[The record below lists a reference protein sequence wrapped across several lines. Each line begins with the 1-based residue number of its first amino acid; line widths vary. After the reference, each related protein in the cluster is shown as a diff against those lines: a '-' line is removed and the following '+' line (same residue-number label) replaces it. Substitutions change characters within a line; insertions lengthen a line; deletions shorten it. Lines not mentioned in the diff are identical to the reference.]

1 MFALLKLL
9 TRRTYYRCSTLER
22 NLLYVTNPKPAVI
35 TTPISSPPNNAPS
48 IGPTCMLVLDDLT
61 TITGN
66 TYICNFIHGCFMRF
80 S

>member
-1 MFALLKLL
+1 M
-9 TRRTYYRCSTLER
+9 
-22 NLLYVTNPKPAVI
+22 TNPKPAVI

-48 IGPTCMLVLDDLT
+48 IGPLLVVDDLT